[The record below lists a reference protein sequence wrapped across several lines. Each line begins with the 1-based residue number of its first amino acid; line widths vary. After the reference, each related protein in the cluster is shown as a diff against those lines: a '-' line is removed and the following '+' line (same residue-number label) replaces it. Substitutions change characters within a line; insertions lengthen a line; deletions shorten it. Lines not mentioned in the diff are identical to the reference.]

1 MVAAEIREGDVFQK
15 LFDKIEIKRKALGGR
30 VFDILGEVFDGVTS
44 QNILVPNNFL
54 LC

>member
-1 MVAAEIREGDVFQK
+1 MVAAEMRASEVCQK

-30 VFDILGEVFDGVTS
+30 VFDILSVVFDGDIS